1 VSQEIEASP
10 IATTLLGRQR
20 RARPRDAESKTGG
33 SCDAPGSDVKCKTGG
48 SCDALGGELKCEEVV
63 AGVSA
68 LTFAGLPAVAGPT
81 QQDAHGKRTWGY
93 SGDRW
98 HPNAPAWQP
107 EQESAAWQQWAG
119 ESLLQPACKPWAR
132 LSEDESGYSD
142 EQDDDSKDGE
152 RQLQPQ
158 QEEPAGTGATGGS
171 SEGSLEEQLAVA
183 LAKLAELQ
191 ALEDDID
198 QKARLGST
206 SAAANAQAEA
216 NCNAMVAAAETMMA
230 EVRKKALKASG

>member
-33 SCDAPGSDVKCKTGG
+33 SCDAPGSD
-48 SCDALGGELKCEEVV
+48 LKCEEIV

-68 LTFAGLPAVAGPT
+68 LTFTGLPAEAGHT
-81 QQDAHGKRTWGY
+81 QQDAHGSTCSGKKTWGY